1 MLFKENVPV
10 YFENHKKDKAKY
22 LYRKYYN
29 FLMLKSVLYKME
41 WRVRFKVVIEWT
53 KNKGVARKG
62 LQNFVLLFSQN
73 LKEISAIFSV
83 VNFECPAC
91 YCSATEQCVFSR
103 MHWAF
108 TKMACY
114 GDVPFKQRAVSE
126 LIVARKGLA
135 TNIHKPLKMYMVSL
149 LLIKTL
155 LVVRLHELQVLRKAK
170 RNWKAASLWLAGNSR
185 HFRRCFNMLML
196 FETT

>member
-1 MLFKENVPV
+1 MFSC
-10 YFENHKKDKAKY
+10 
-22 LYRKYYN
+22 
-29 FLMLKSVLYKME
+29 KSVFVIKIKQAEYKACCI
-41 WRVRFKVVIEWT
+41 RALNYLTNIV
-53 KNKGVARKG
+53 
-62 LQNFVLLFSQN
+62 
-73 LKEISAIFSV
+73 
-83 VNFECPAC
+83 C

-155 LVVRLHELQVLRKAK
+155 LVLRLHELQVLKKAK
-170 RNWKAASLWLAGNSR
+170 RN
-185 HFRRCFNMLML
+185 
-196 FETT
+196 